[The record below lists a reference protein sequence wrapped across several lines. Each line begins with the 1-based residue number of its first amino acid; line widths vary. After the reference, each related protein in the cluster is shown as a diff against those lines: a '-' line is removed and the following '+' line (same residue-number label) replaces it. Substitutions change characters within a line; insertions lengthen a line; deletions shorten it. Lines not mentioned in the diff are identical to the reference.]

1 MPTPNESLST
11 LRPDLGGSFQDF
23 DLELNQLGYIGYRV
37 LPVMEVQR
45 ASGTFGRIPLAQLLK
60 KADVKRHSK
69 SGYPRGDW
77 EFEQETFATL
87 EYGFEEPVDDRD
99 SALYADFFDAEMVSA
114 QLARDQVLRA
124 AEERIAAL
132 IFNTTTWTGASL
144 TTAVAAG
151 KEWGTTS
158 TTAANATPIDDVEA
172 AVVKVYDGTGMWP
185 NTLII
190 NRKVFRRL
198 RNCDQIIDR
207 IASQGAGSPTKPSDI
222 TADMLA
228 RVFDLEQ
235 VLVAGG
241 SNNSANEGQTA
252 TPAQIWDSEYAMVC
266 RVATTN
272 NIKEPCVGRSF
283 HWGADGSTIGCTMES
298 YDDPKLRGRVIRARH
313 DVDEMVIAAAF
324 GHLISNVS

>member
-1 MPTPNESLST
+1 MPTPNEALST
-11 LRPDLGGSFQDF
+11 LRPDLGGSFEDF
-23 DLELNQLGYIGYRV
+23 DLEMDRLGFVGYRV
-37 LPVMEVQR
+37 LPVLEVQR
-45 ASGTFGRIPLAQLLK
+45 SAGTFGRIPLEQLLK
-60 KADVKRHSK
+60 KADVKRHSR

-77 EFEQETFATL
+77 EFEQESFATL

-114 QLARDQVLRA
+114 SIARDQVLRA
-124 AEERIAAL
+124 AEARIAAL
-132 IFNTTTWTGASL
+132 VFNTTTWTGASL

-151 KEWGTTS
+151 KEWGTTA

-185 NTLII
+185 NSLII

-222 TADMLA
+222 TAQMLA
-228 RVFDLEQ
+228 AVFDLDQ

-252 TPAQIWDSEYAMVC
+252 TPAQIWDSEYAMVA
-266 RVATTN
+266 RLATTN

-283 HWGADGSTIGCTMES
+283 HWGQDGSTIGCTMES
-298 YDDPKLRGRVIRARH
+298 YEDQKLRGRVIRARH
-313 DVDEMVIAAAF
+313 DVDEMVIEAAF
-324 GHLISNVS
+324 GHLITNVS

>member
-1 MPTPNESLST
+1 MPTPNEALAT
-11 LRPDLGGSFQDF
+11 LRPDLGGSFEDF
-23 DLELNQLGYIGYRV
+23 DTEMDRQGFIGYRV

-45 ASGTFGRIPLAQLLK
+45 SGGTFGRIPLAQLLK
-60 KADVKRHSK
+60 NADVARHSR

-77 EFEQETFATL
+77 DFQEETFATK
-87 EYGFEEPVDDRD
+87 EYGFEEPVDNRD

-114 QLARDQVLRA
+114 ELARHTVLIA
-124 AEERIAAL
+124 AEKRIAAM
-132 IFNTTTWTGASL
+132 IFNTTTWTGAAL

-172 AVVKVYDGTGMWP
+172 AVVKVYDGTGLWP

-207 IASQGAGSPTKPSDI
+207 IASQGSGSPTKSSDI
-222 TADMLA
+222 TAEMLA
-228 RVFDLEQ
+228 RVFDLDR

-241 SNNSANEGQTA
+241 SKNSANEGQAA
-252 TPAQIWDSEYAMVC
+252 TPAQIWDSEYAMVA
-266 RVATTN
+266 RLATTN

-283 HWGADGSTIGCTMES
+283 HWGQDGSTIGGTMET
-298 YDDPKLRGRVIRARH
+298 YDDPKLRGEVVRCRH
-313 DVDEMVIAAAF
+313 DVHEKVIAAAF

>member
-1 MPTPNESLST
+1 MPTPNEALST
-11 LRPDLGGSFQDF
+11 LRPDLGGSFEDF
-23 DLELNQLGYIGYRV
+23 DLEMNRLGFIAYRV

-60 KADVKRHSK
+60 KADVKRHSR

-77 EFEQETFATL
+77 EFEQESFATL
-87 EYGFEEPVDDRD
+87 EYGFEEPVDNRD
-99 SALYADFFDAEMVSA
+99 TALYADFFDAEMVSA
-114 QLARDQVLRA
+114 GLARDQVLRA
-124 AEERIAAL
+124 AEERVAAL

-151 KEWGTTS
+151 KEWGTTA

-185 NTLII
+185 NSLII

-222 TADMLA
+222 TAQMLA
-228 RVFDLEQ
+228 AVFDLDQ

-252 TPAQIWDSEYAMVC
+252 TPAQIWDSEYAMVA
-266 RVATTN
+266 RLATTN
-272 NIKEPCVGRSF
+272 NIKEPCLGRAF
-283 HWGADGSTIGCTMES
+283 HWGQDGSTIGGTMET
-298 YDDPKLRGRVIRARH
+298 YDDPKLRGEVVRCRH
-313 DVDEMVIAAAF
+313 DVHEKVIAAAF